1 MIYTLT
7 SQVIVWLPCLPV
19 PLSLQ
24 PAPLFVAALV
34 LGWPAVIAYGMYL
47 LEGALG
53 LPVFAGFL
61 GGAAR
66 LLGPTGGYLWGF
78 GLAMIFL
85 SLVRNYIFCG
95 RTYPSRQPLRGFLR
109 TSATGAKLQIML
121 VWAAVIYGN
130 IIAFAWGLT
139 QLAWFMSA
147 DKLLEAGL
155 YPFII
160 GDFVLKPLLV
170 LTCVRLLTVTQKT
183 NI

>member
-1 MIYTLT
+1 MGLTLVYTLA

-24 PAPLFVAALV
+24 PAPLFIAALV
-34 LGWPAVIAYGMYL
+34 FGWPAVIAYGMYL

-53 LPVFAGFL
+53 LPVFAGFM

-85 SLVRNYIFCG
+85 VFMRRYFFRSAIKLLPIF
-95 RTYPSRQPLRGFLR
+95 
-109 TSATGAKLQIML
+109 
-121 VWAAVIYGN
+121 AA
-130 IIAFAWGLT
+130 IICAHLIPFTWGLA
-139 QLAWFMSA
+139 QLAWFVPA
-147 DKLLEAGL
+147 DKLLETGL

-160 GDFVLKPLLV
+160 GDFVLKPLFV
-170 LTCVRLLTVTQKT
+170 LAGVGLLTVTQKT
-183 NI
+183 NT